1 MMLPRI
7 PLYHT
12 ITTHPH
18 KRQSTY
24 HQFCLDIKRQTLMVN
39 GQPDD
44 EHTLASEST
53 LYAWMVNLFSDET
66 VGLWFAY
73 WCTQTALASVYQEMM
88 MHLNGLDAKGSTTT
102 TTPTEPIVMN
112 PYMHLLDDGRQQI
125 DIQTG
130 GESMDDTLDDTE
142 SADTAFA
149 ETALDV
155 SNDWTLTS
163 LVRCEPM
170 LHLTKPFRVF
180 RPNGDGDGGDVVC
193 RYMLH
198 VWVYGCAARLGSYR
212 VVWEER

>member
-12 ITTHPH
+12 ITTYPH

-39 GQPDD
+39 GQLDD

-88 MHLNGLDAKGSTTT
+88 MHLNGLDAKGKPTTFN
-102 TTPTEPIVMN
+102 EPIVTN
-112 PYMHLLDDGRQQI
+112 PYIHLLDDGRQQI

-130 GESMDDTLDDTE
+130 DESMDDTLDDTE
-142 SADTAFA
+142 SADVAFA

-163 LVRCEPM
+163 LVRREPM

-180 RPNGDGDGGDVVC
+180 RPNRDGDGGDVVC